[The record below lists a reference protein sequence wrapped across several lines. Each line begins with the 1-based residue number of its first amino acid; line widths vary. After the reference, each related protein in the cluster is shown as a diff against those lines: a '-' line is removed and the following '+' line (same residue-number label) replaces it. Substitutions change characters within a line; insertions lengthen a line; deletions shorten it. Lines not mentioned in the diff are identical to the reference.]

1 MNNCTDAARGA
12 SFGNSGYKT
21 CDLPLKVAEKSRI
34 DVINALEGHNIDK
47 MWLKLRLII
56 KLLLQKFIWFLRNV

>member
-21 CDLPLKVAEKSRI
+21 CDLPLKVAEKSSI
-34 DVINALEGHNIDK
+34 DVINALEGHNID
-47 MWLKLRLII
+47 
-56 KLLLQKFIWFLRNV
+56 